1 MCTTEDLEKLN
12 EGCLRGGKAGGK
24 LRKMTVT
31 GRMIPFPEKIIFVS
45 TPLSPDDSKY
55 KQLIG
60 RSKRLQSESFM
71 VKDTINGFVNQCLG
85 IPWTSKMDFETMTEY
100 NGFLV
105 EV

>member
-1 MCTTEDLEKLN
+1 MWTAGDLEKLN

-31 GRMIPFPEKIIFVS
+31 GRMIPFLDKIIMVS
-45 TPLSPDDSKY
+45 TPLH
-55 KQLIG
+55 
-60 RSKRLQSESFM
+60 KRNILMDYRTYNIAALEF
-71 VKDTINGFVNQCLG
+71 INCNLG
-85 IPWTSKMDFETMTEY
+85 IPWTPAIEFETMTEY